1 MADVKLARTTIK
13 QLVEE
18 AEITLNMIRTDLLA
32 RETDEVLLKEILMSW
47 SLLMRRSMRTYR
59 KAYDALG
66 GAPCTGDG
74 PCPLDGE

>member
-32 RETDEVLLKEILMSW
+32 RETDEVLLKEILIGW
-47 SLLMRRSMRTYR
+47 SLFMRRSMRTYR

-66 GAPCTGDG
+66 GTPCTGDG